1 MGVFEL
7 ISTSANMPVKV
18 FIHSINKVIM
28 HWHKEIEIL
37 LVLEGSINVR
47 IGTNE
52 YEMND
57 NDIILFNPNETHSI
71 VNKSK
76 ENILLALQ
84 VQTDFYDKYFLG
96 FSDKVFNCKSFLHE
110 EQTKFNK
117 IRYILSNVVWETNK
131 KVPGYELNIISYLG
145 LLGAYLINDFQYQQ
159 LEHGTT
165 ESISRDIFR
174 LERIMEYIDKNIKN
188 KITLKEVAE
197 NEKLNIYYLSHYIKR
212 VMGISFQ
219 EYINLKRLNKAID
232 LLLTTDKTITE
243 ISMESGFSSTKALN
257 TVMKRTHHC
266 SPSEYRKE
274 YLNGNYNRKYSINGD
289 KEKIKSRTYLDV
301 DRTRAFSK
309 LYNYLDYSQENKVLD
324 VIKFNESIKVDIN
337 KDGFENDF
345 YWQKLTTFG
354 RAVDGLKNVV
364 QEQLRELQNN
374 IGFEYIRFHGIFC
387 DEMMI
392 CNIGENGDIIYNWS
406 YVDQLFDFFK
416 EVNIKP
422 FVELGFMPSEIRA
435 SDETVFWWE
444 GNVSGPKNIKLWT
457 DLVKEFIKHCINRY
471 GLEEVESWY
480 FEVWN
485 EPELEYI
492 FWIGDR
498 EDYFE
503 FYRETVLTIKSIST
517 KLRVGGPSITH
528 QTFKEGRWMEDFL
541 IYCNKNNTP
550 LDFVSLHIYPED
562 FSPDE
567 DGIELIDKM
576 GDEATKEEIML
587 RYQYLKRIYF
597 EENHTY
603 NTLKS
608 AREKIKAILQD
619 KVDIHVTEWSA
630 SSSDRNLISD
640 TCFVATFIIKNIVQS
655 IGQVDFLGYWT
666 FTDIMEEF
674 KLGTSHFHGGFGL
687 INKDGLKK
695 PSYFAYY
702 LLSKLG
708 REIIEQG
715 DEYIITKDRDN
726 IQVLAFNFAYFD
738 ELFMKGDVSALHHKK
753 RYDVYEH
760 KLEKQISL
768 TLEGLNGKYKV
779 TRYELNRENGS
790 VFDEWIKIGAP
801 ENMTEEEIK
810 YLKGQAQPKMTV
822 EFVDI
827 LDDIYTENLYIPVH
841 GAELIVLERQ
851 I

>member
-1 MGVFEL
+1 MEKFE
-7 ISTSANMPVKV
+7 IINTSDTVPMKI
-18 FIHSINKVIM
+18 FIHSINNSKM

-37 LVLEGSINVR
+37 LVLKGSIKLR
-47 IGTNE
+47 IGMDE
-52 YEMND
+52 YEIQED
-57 NDIILFNPNETHSI
+57 DLILLNPNEVHSI
-71 VNKSK
+71 SK
-76 ENILLALQ
+76 TKEQNMLLALQ
-84 VQTDFYDKYFLG
+84 IQPEFYNKYFLKFG
-96 FSDKVFNCKSFLHE
+96 DMIFDCKSFLHK
-110 EQTKFNK
+110 EQYRFNK
-117 IRYILSNVVWETNK
+117 IRSILAKLVWEINK
-131 KVPGYELNIISYLG
+131 KRAGYEFNVISNLAMLG
-145 LLGAYLINDFQYQQ
+145 YHLVNNFSYKQ
-159 LEHGTT
+159 LEHGTV

-174 LERIMEYIDKNIKN
+174 LNTIIDYIDKNITN
-188 KITLKEVAE
+188 KLTLKDVAD
-197 NEKLNIYYLSHYIKR
+197 NEGLSIYYLSHYIKR

-219 EYINLKRLNKAID
+219 EYINLERLNLAID

-243 ISMESGFSSTKALN
+243 ISLESGFSNTRALN
-257 TVMKRTHHC
+257 TIMQRVHNC
-266 SPSEYRKE
+266 SPTQYRKNHLKE
-274 YLNGNYNRKYSINGD
+274 TSNLHNGVEKTCD
-289 KEKIKSRTYLDV
+289 KIKSRTYLDV
-301 DRTRAFSK
+301 DRKEALSK
-309 LYNYLDYSQENKVLD
+309 LFNYLDYHEEDKEIDKVNY
-324 VIKFNESIKVDIN
+324 NEEIYIDIN
-337 KDGFENDF
+337 KDGIKNDF

-364 QEQLRELQNN
+364 QEQLRELQSD
-374 IGFEYIRFHGIFC
+374 IGFKYIRFHGIFS
-387 DEMMI
+387 DEMMV
-392 CNIGENGDIIYNWS
+392 CNIDKDGNIVYNWS
-406 YVDQLFDFFK
+406 YVDQLFDFFR

-435 SDETVFWWE
+435 SDETVFWWK
-444 GNVSGPKNIKLWT
+444 GNVSGPRDIELWT

-471 GLEEVESWY
+471 GLQEVESWY

-485 EPELEYI
+485 EPELEYV

-503 FYRETVLTIKSIST
+503 FYRETVLTIKSISNNL
-517 KLRVGGPSITH
+517 KVGGPSITH

-541 IYCNKNNTP
+541 IYCNRNHTP

-576 GDEATKEEIML
+576 GNQATNEEIMSK
-587 RYQYLKRIYF
+587 YQYLKRIYF

-608 AREKIKAILQD
+608 AREKTKAILKD
-619 KVDIHVTEWSA
+619 KIDICVTEWSA

-640 TCFVATFIIKNIVQS
+640 TCFVATFIIKNVVQS

-674 KLGTSHFHGGFGL
+674 KLGISHFHGGFGL

-708 REIIEQG
+708 SEIIEQG
-715 DEYIITKDRDN
+715 DEYIITKDREN

-738 ELFMKGDVSALHHKK
+738 ELFMKGDVSALKHKK

-760 KLEKQISL
+760 KLEKQINL
-768 TLEGLNGKYKV
+768 TLKGLNGKYKV
-779 TRYELNRENGS
+779 TRYKLNRENGS
-790 VFDEWIKIGAP
+790 VFDEWINMGAP

-810 YLKGQAQPKMTV
+810 YLKGQAQPKMKV
-822 EFVDI
+822 EFIDV
-827 LDDIYTENLYIPVH
+827 LDGIYTESIHIPVH
-841 GAELIVLERQ
+841 GVELIVLERQ